1 MLKKLRWNL
10 GIVKP
15 FNRDVPTSQ
24 KLQGPSGGAGQGQ
37 SWLQWQRLCADHV
50 TSSSAELMKL
60 RKLQTCHSPCSK
72 LKAPQRHI
80 TVAHK
85 ALLMK
90 PFVCH
95 CEEVFLLSTRMFY
108 LLTTCSAEAPFFY
121 LPQKDCWPLASAK
134 WRPLCWTTMLPYSGK
149 VILCKGFIN
158 PFSRAAEPALLKW
171 FTFVERWEETLPS
184 FYDDPSSL
192 TWLSL
197 AAFSVG
203 PNVRKSAFA

>member
-1 MLKKLRWNL
+1 MLVSLLTGHLLPLKETGILQRMLQMLQCCVSEESQKLSRLITAKKLCILPSKCNIVMVTWLSQLPLSPDSKNWGILEVEAEEIFRCSKKLRWNL
-10 GIVKP
+10 GVVKP

-108 LLTTCSAEAPFFY
+108 LLNY
-121 LPQKDCWPLASAK
+121 L
-134 WRPLCWTTMLPYSGK
+134 
-149 VILCKGFIN
+149 
-158 PFSRAAEPALLKW
+158 
-171 FTFVERWEETLPS
+171 
-184 FYDDPSSL
+184 
-192 TWLSL
+192 
-197 AAFSVG
+197 
-203 PNVRKSAFA
+203 